1 MTQQEPQEPLRFL
14 ADSWQHCLKAA
25 LNCNNED
32 LLQTCGI
39 SPTKDIMLPK
49 YYQPKKLKWTRYL
62 GHFGYDPLN
71 NCSKFSFDY
80 SMTCQLKL
88 QMMSLPKT
96 RKCRVKMQS
105 QNIIDTCAKSNNAY
119 ICRLYRFPVRYDGKL
134 YSNPHC
140 ALCNGIN
147 INATQ
152 YIGMCYTTGCKLKQ
166 LNLKYMEQLHH

>member
-1 MTQQEPQEPLRFL
+1 
-14 ADSWQHCLKAA
+14 
-25 LNCNNED
+25 
-32 LLQTCGI
+32 
-39 SPTKDIMLPK
+39 MLPK

-152 YIGMCYTTGCKLKQ
+152 YIGMFYTTFTEKFMLKSNFQHFTESRFTSVPNCEISFLPNYCIFLVFTSCKNFLVF
-166 LNLKYMEQLHH
+166 HS